1 MIRQNISKNLRVFR
15 SKLNLNQKEFA
26 KPLGITGGYISKIE
40 KGLSDLSESVL
51 CLIEVN
57 YRINRNWLRTGEG
70 EPFVK
75 EWLDDK
81 LNLFGEKGGPI
92 KEFTQNFK
100 MELAVVQGEKAPG
113 EETASDELYN
123 IDTSDPSN
131 MSAPSSSAKSP
142 GVDPWQGHIDKTR
155 FILESKTNY
164 SNSLAA
170 NIDSFYDAVVTA
182 EKLLDHE
189 NRLAQLEK
197 LSTAGREKEED
208 SDAAQAVGS

>member
-1 MIRQNISKNLRVFR
+1 MIRQNISNNLRVFR
-15 SKLNLNQKEFA
+15 SKLNLNQKQFA

-57 YRINRNWLRTGEG
+57 YRINRNWLKTGEG

-92 KEFTQNFK
+92 KEFTQDFK
-100 MELAVVQGEKAPG
+100 LQLEVIDAAEAARRKAAPKKLCKI
-113 EETASDELYN
+113 T
-123 IDTSDPSN
+123 DPSN
-131 MSAPSSSAKSP
+131 TSTPSDSSKPP
-142 GVDPWQGHIDKTR
+142 GADIWQDHLIKTR
-155 FILESKTNY
+155 FILESKTGY
-164 SNSLAA
+164 ANSLAA
-170 NIDSFYDAVVTA
+170 NIESFYDAVVTA
-182 EKLLDHE
+182 EKLKDHE
-189 NRLAQLEK
+189 KRLEDIEQQ
-197 LSTAGREKEED
+197 LSTGRGKVED